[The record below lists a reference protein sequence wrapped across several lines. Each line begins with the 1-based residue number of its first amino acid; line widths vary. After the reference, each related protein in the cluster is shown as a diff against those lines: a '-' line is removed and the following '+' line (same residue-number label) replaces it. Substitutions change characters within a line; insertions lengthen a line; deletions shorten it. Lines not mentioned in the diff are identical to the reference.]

1 MAKRRLFCNLCLLTL
16 ILTGCNGPREEQ
28 HGAAYRFVGD
38 TVYIDPGNVLKK
50 KLETITVTEELYSKE
65 IITAGTIQPIPTQYA
80 YIAPPFAGRVSKS
93 YISLGQ
99 VVKGNTPLFE
109 VISSDFIEAQK
120 EFFQAQSERELAL
133 KDMRRKEDLFKNGVS
148 SQREMEEAVNLLSIA
163 EKEYENAKAALQI
176 YHVDVDQMV
185 LGQPM
190 VIRSPIS
197 GTVIE
202 NNLVTGLYLKDDTE
216 PVAIVADLSKVW
228 ITAQVKEKDLR
239 FIHTESEMD
248 IHISAYPGKELKGK
262 VFHIDE
268 AIDEETRS
276 VKVLSVCDNNEELL
290 KLGMYVTIH
299 FTDEPRDQVAI
310 PEKALLQDEKTTYV
324 FVAQGPDVYVKTPV
338 EVDVTKGG
346 KAFITSGLRK
356 GDVIIS
362 QGGYYLK

>member
-1 MAKRRLFCNLCLLTL
+1 MAKKNLFCNLCLLTL
-16 ILTGCNGPREEQ
+16 ILTGCNGHPEEEQ
-28 HGAAYRFVGD
+28 GAAYKFVGN
-38 TVYIDPGNVLKK
+38 TVYVDPGSVLKE
-50 KLETITVTEELYSKE
+50 KLKTVTVEEELYSKE

-99 VVKGNTPLFE
+99 AVRGNTPLFE

-133 KDMRRKEDLFKNGVS
+133 KDMRRKEDLFRNGVS

-163 EKEYENAKAALQI
+163 EKEYENARAALQI

-202 NNLVTGLYLKDDTE
+202 NNLVTGLYLKDDAE
-216 PVAIVADLSKVW
+216 PVAIVADLSQVW

-239 FIHTESEMD
+239 FIHVRSEMD
-248 IHISAYPGKELKGK
+248 IHVPAYPGKEIKGK
-262 VFHIDE
+262 VFHMDE

-276 VKVLSVCDNNEELL
+276 VKVLSVCDNQENLL

-299 FTDEPRDQVAI
+299 FTDEPRDQVVI
-310 PEKALLQDEKTTYV
+310 PEKSLLQDEKTTYV
-324 FVAQGPDVYVKTPV
+324 FVAQSADVYVKTPV
-338 EVDVTKGG
+338 ELDVTKDG
-346 KAFITSGLRK
+346 KAFITSGLKK

-362 QGGYYLK
+362 EGGYYLK